1 MIIASEL
8 AAMRATQALTL
19 TTACTIGRRTYASDG
34 MGGQTETI
42 TNTASLC
49 RCTASNN
56 APDYQIYAARANETM
71 LWRITF
77 AAGADVLETDK
88 ITIGTRAYE
97 VLGVLAP
104 GTVETARVTVC
115 MEV

>member
-1 MIIASEL
+1 MISASDQ
-8 AAMRATQALTL
+8 AAMQATQALTL
-19 TTACTIGRRTYASDG
+19 TTACTIVRTTYTSDG

-42 TNTASLC
+42 TNTAAMC
-49 RCTASNN
+49 RCAASNN

-88 ITIGTRAYE
+88 ITIGARAYE

-104 GTVETARVTVC
+104 GTIETARVTVC

>member
-1 MIIASEL
+1 MQ
-8 AAMRATQALTL
+8 ATQALTL
-19 TTACTIGRRTYASDG
+19 TTVCSVGRRSYASDG
-34 MGGQTETI
+34 LGGDTETV
-42 TNTASLC
+42 TWAATVC

-56 APDYQIYAARANETM
+56 APDYQIYGARANETM

-77 AAGADVLETDK
+77 AAGTDVQETDK
-88 ITIGTRAYE
+88 IAISTRTYE

-104 GTVETARVTVC
+104 GTIETARVCVC